1 MNNKKDPAA
10 AGSFVYPKN
19 LFLRFHLLHELGN
32 AFQGP

>member
-10 AGSFVYPKN
+10 AGSFEYSTN
-19 LFLRFHLLHELGN
+19 LFLHFHFLHELAD